1 MTFPSC
7 SVHITTKNVQGLLGL
22 SCYLQ
27 VEELRRRC
35 SDFVGQ
41 RITRNNCVDLYLYTQ
56 SAGPAELQC
65 HAEDYILTH
74 FEQVVGKSKD
84 FAKLSQSQLRSLI
97 SSNRLLISGE
107 GAVYKVR
114 FIIGKILSSNYSIL
128 VYLFYMYSI

>member
-1 MTFPSC
+1 M
-7 SVHITTKNVQGLLGL
+7 QGLLGL

-27 VEELRRRC
+27 MEELRRRC

-114 FIIGKILSSNYSIL
+114 FIKWQKIVLNL
-128 VYLFYMYSI
+128 VDPWF

>member
-1 MTFPSC
+1 MCNVHKQRIQHRFFL
-7 SVHITTKNVQGLLGL
+7 VHITTKNVQGLLGL

-65 HAEDYILTH
+65 HAEDFILTH

-114 FIIGKILSSNYSIL
+114 SIKWL
-128 VYLFYMYSI
+128 KC